1 MKNLKKS
8 EHCWLSG
15 GKRNEWLCMGGKW
28 ILLQAV
34 KTYNGWCCGRAGK
47 VGFDMKLQII
57 ALILFTAGYMMAEYL
72 TRGYFAFGAEVVF
85 VPLFVIYIYLHRKD
99 GENE

>member
-1 MKNLKKS
+1 
-8 EHCWLSG
+8 
-15 GKRNEWLCMGGKW
+15 
-28 ILLQAV
+28 
-34 KTYNGWCCGRAGK
+34 
-47 VGFDMKLQII
+47 MKLQII